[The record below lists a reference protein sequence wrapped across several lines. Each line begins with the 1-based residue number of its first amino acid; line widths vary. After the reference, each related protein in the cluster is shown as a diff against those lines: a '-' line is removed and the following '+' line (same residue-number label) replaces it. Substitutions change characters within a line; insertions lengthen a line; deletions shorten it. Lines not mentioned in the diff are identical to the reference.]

1 MDHAE
6 IEAIVKRAAREA
18 VIETLGLL
26 GFDVDDKTE
35 MRADMA
41 HLRRWRKSVDQ
52 AGSFGLKAFVT
63 IACTGLAGALW
74 LGIKA
79 MLGRVN

>member
-18 VIETLGLL
+18 VLETLALL
-26 GFDVDDKTE
+26 GFDLDNKPE

-41 HLRRWRKSVDQ
+41 HLRRWRRT
-52 AGSFGLKAFVT
+52 GSFGLKALVT
-63 IACTGLAGALW
+63 IACTGIAGAIW
-74 LGIKA
+74 LGIKT

>member
-18 VIETLGLL
+18 VLETLALL
-26 GFDVDDKTE
+26 GFDLDNKPE

-52 AGSFGLKAFVT
+52 AGSFGLKAVMT
-63 IACTGLAGALW
+63 IACTGIAGAIW

>member
-1 MDHAE
+1 MDHAQ

-18 VIETLGLL
+18 VLETLALL
-26 GFDVDDKTE
+26 GFDLDDKPE

-63 IACTGLAGALW
+63 LACTGIAGAIW
-74 LGIKA
+74 LGLKS

>member
-1 MDHAE
+1 MRHA
-6 IEAIVKRAAREA
+6 VL
-18 VIETLGLL
+18 ETLSML
-26 GFDVDDKTE
+26 GFDLDNKPE

-63 IACTGLAGALW
+63 IACTGLAGALC

-79 MLGRVN
+79 MLGKVN